1 MGIINV
7 LWTIASG
14 RRLHSQQ
21 QEFQSVYECIE
32 KITQFMSKAA
42 IMSFMP
48 FLARILPESITKME
62 KGRYYRNRFIAIS
75 EKWIEEHKQDYRG
88 NRSGD
93 LTDAYMAK
101 IQENSEHFT
110 EKGLGAMLREMFV
123 IGAESESV
131 MLRWAVR
138 ILSVNNEVQRKVQAE
153 IDHVVGNEREVVWS
167 DLEELHFTRATICE
181 IQRFADI
188 APTALARKCLYDVD
202 FHGFHLPKVRLIDF
216 LQFLSILSRNPVG
229 GPK

>member
-1 MGIINV
+1 
-7 LWTIASG
+7 
-14 RRLHSQQ
+14 
-21 QEFQSVYECIE
+21 
-32 KITQFMSKAA
+32 MSKAA

-202 FHGFHLPKVRLIDF
+202 FHGFHLPKVCLSCCNF
-216 LQFLSILSRNPVG
+216 CQF
-229 GPK
+229 